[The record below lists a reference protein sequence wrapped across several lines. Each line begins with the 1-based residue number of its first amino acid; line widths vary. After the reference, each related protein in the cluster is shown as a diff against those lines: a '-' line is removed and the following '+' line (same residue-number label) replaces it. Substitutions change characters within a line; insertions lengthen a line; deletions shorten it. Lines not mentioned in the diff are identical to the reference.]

1 MHGESKAAELRQ
13 SLVPLTCTQN
23 FENLYEMHAYKAPFC
38 MYSCVT
44 PLSSVSLHR
53 RCSASALMSPRLCY
67 SFIVPDESNDSGVLL
82 AEFALNRICFAPQES
97 SFRSISLLCTTVT
110 SPSPWHPWSLRWLPS
125 AGKKPC
131 PVTSFH
137 SPIAVWLWPQQ
148 MALTSSALPK
158 GVLLITVCFS
168 RDEIILHIADATVSS
183 QV

>member
-158 GVLLITVCFS
+158 GVLLITVCF
-168 RDEIILHIADATVSS
+168 
-183 QV
+183 